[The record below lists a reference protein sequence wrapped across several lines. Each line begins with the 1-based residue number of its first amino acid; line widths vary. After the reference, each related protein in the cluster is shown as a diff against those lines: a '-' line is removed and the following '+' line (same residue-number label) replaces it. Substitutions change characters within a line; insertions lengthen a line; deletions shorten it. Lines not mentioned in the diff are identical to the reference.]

1 MASPLVCNY
10 RSSSLRASTKP
21 VEKHC
26 GAYPATIAAVAE
38 VADVSPVTVR
48 THRGTL
54 DELAV

>member
-1 MASPLVCNY
+1 VQPSEFVAACLY
-10 RSSSLRASTKP
+10 KAGQ
-21 VEKHC
+21 EHC

-48 THRGTL
+48 THRDTL